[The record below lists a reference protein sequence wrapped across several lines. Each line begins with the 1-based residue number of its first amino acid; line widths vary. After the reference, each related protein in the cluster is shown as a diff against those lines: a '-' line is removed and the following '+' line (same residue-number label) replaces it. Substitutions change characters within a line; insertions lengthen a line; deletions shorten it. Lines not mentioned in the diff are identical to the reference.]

1 MRHHVLHK
9 CKAAPTKNTVAL
21 LQKQQTALQKQN
33 TEIKKEL
40 AELKTAVAA
49 PATNYVS
56 ITLILNNFAEEDTEH
71 LTDSDIRAILNS
83 CVDNPNYRTADA
95 AHAIV
100 AALGEAIFA
109 NPACEEN
116 YTACLVSRKTD
127 RACIFRDE
135 EWKMGPAAILQRN
148 MASRIVD
155 YYQKRQFTTWRKFDQ
170 VTDYFVHNRE
180 EILTNNQLRQVLLR
194 TGKLLQERDPKMMEE
209 LLRNFK
215 SAMKK
220 KSTPSGQAGSK
231 VSAARAI

>member
-1 MRHHVLHK
+1 MFASNGAMRHHARTACQLAGDGVVK
-9 CKAAPTKNTVAL
+9 TVAR
-21 LQKQQTALQKQN
+21 LQKQN

-180 EILTNNQLRQVLLR
+180 EVLTNNQLRQVLLR

-215 SAMKK
+215 TAIKK
-220 KSTPSGQAGSK
+220 ETSSP
-231 VSAARAI
+231 